1 MVYFQV
7 SHYFNKGRNIKSEEH
22 VRGLYSMK
30 AIINVRPYTAWNLL
44 DHVIVQLGKE
54 GDRICDNRISEDPFY
69 NALIDLVC
77 KEDVKELPK
86 HVVIAKP
93 FYPYIL
99 LTYYVLFHKGD
110 LDLAKTLYGK
120 LLKIYID
127 NPNVFDRNE
136 EASLK
141 IIGEVIE
148 FLDTL
153 RGLDKNIHKDILEHH
168 LEVLIARLNKADCVE
183 GSGWSCLFK
192 DLIISDLEPN
202 LERGYEKLRSIKE
215 MYRAGFIPIDEE
227 LIEGYNLFMTEE
239 FSPIYT
245 FLSSIAERELDSLK
259 HVFEEIHKLEVEE
272 RNVKEKLNKVLGIQR
287 MLYIYAE
294 KAESTLKK
302 AVTYWP
308 LIGGLLLGF
317 TTIPRVGLLG
327 FVFVAIPLLTY
338 LLKLAEILVKR
349 NLKKIEERINYL
361 KSSRVERLAKIIWL
375 S

>member
-99 LTYYVLFHKGD
+99 LTYYVLFHKGN
-110 LDLAKTLYGK
+110 LDLAKTLYRK

-153 RGLDKNIHKDILEHH
+153 RELDKNIHKDILEHH

-202 LERGYEKLRSIKE
+202 LERGYEKLHSIKE
-215 MYRAGFIPIDEE
+215 MYRTGFIPIDEE

>member
-1 MVYFQV
+1 
-7 SHYFNKGRNIKSEEH
+7 
-22 VRGLYSMK
+22 MK
-30 AIINVRPYTAWNLL
+30 TIMNVRPYTAWNLL

-54 GDRICDNRISEDPFY
+54 GDGICGNRISEDPFY

-86 HVVIAKP
+86 HVIIAKP

-110 LDLAKTLYGK
+110 LDLAKTLYRK
-120 LLKIYID
+120 LSKIYTD

-153 RGLDKNIHKDILEHH
+153 QELDKNIHKDILEYH
-168 LEVLIARLNKADCVE
+168 LEVLVAKLNKVNCTED
-183 GSGWSCLFK
+183 GGWSCLFK

-202 LERGYEKLRSIKE
+202 LERGYEKLHSIKE
-215 MYRAGFIPIDEE
+215 MYRTGFIPIDEE

-259 HVFEEIHKLEVEE
+259 HVYEEIHKLEVEK

-302 AVTYWP
+302 VVTYWP

>member
-1 MVYFQV
+1 M
-7 SHYFNKGRNIKSEEH
+7 N
-22 VRGLYSMK
+22 

-54 GDRICDNRISEDPFY
+54 GDRICNNRISEDPFY
-69 NALIDLVC
+69 NALVDLIC
-77 KEDVKELPK
+77 KEGIKELPR

-99 LTYYVLFHKGD
+99 LTYYVLFHKD
-110 LDLAKTLYGK
+110 NLDLAKALYRR
-120 LLKIYID
+120 LSKIYRD
-127 NPNVFDRNE
+127 NSSIFDRNE

-141 IIGEVIE
+141 IIGEVID

-153 RGLDKNIHKDILEHH
+153 RGLDENIHKNILGYH
-168 LEVLIARLNKADCVE
+168 LEVLIAKLNKVDCAE
-183 GSGWSCLFK
+183 GGGWSCLFK

-202 LERGYEKLRSIKE
+202 LERGYRKLCSIKE
-215 MYRAGFIPIDEE
+215 MYGAGFIPIDEE

-239 FSPIYT
+239 FSPIYA

-259 HVFEEIHKLEVEE
+259 HVYEEIHKVEIE
-272 RNVKEKLNKVLGIQR
+272 KRNVKEKLNKIRDIQR
-287 MLYIYAE
+287 VLYIYVE
-294 KAESTLKK
+294 KAESTFKK

-308 LIGGLLLGF
+308 LIGGLLLGI
-317 TTIPRVGLLG
+317 TTIPSIGLLG
-327 FVFVAIPLLTY
+327 SVFVAIPLSTY
-338 LLKLAEILVKR
+338 LLKLAEILVRR